1 MPMVDVPTLV
11 WSEQWPFLPVLERF
25 GVALSIGLFIG
36 IEREY
41 NQKLGARTF
50 GLAAILGCLAGMAGV
65 QFIWMAT
72 AIILLVLSLINWRRL
87 SAHNQLATTTTLSL
101 SIVFFC
107 AILCGLGHLYTPVL
121 AVILCN
127 ALLIWKQPIHS
138 FSSGLSPREIRSAI
152 LLAALS
158 FIVMPVLPAHPVGPG
173 HLVDPRSNWASVVI
187 IAGIAFINYILLKS
201 IGPRGM
207 ELTAF
212 FGGLI
217 NSRKVIV
224 EFILRAE
231 NNSEALLP
239 IIFRGAML
247 ATSAMA
253 LRNAVIIAALS
264 GSREAMVLSI
274 APMGL
279 MLLVSLL
286 LWRARPAIQEN
297 ASPPPL
303 NLDSPFSLSAA
314 LKFGAVF
321 LVLNVIGA
329 LAQRHFGSASFY
341 FVSVAG
347 GLLSSGSSIASAATL
362 ISHGELTPTTGING
376 VVFSSLTSILINIPL
391 LRRIAGTGAYRR
403 KLTFSLLGIAAS
415 GAAGIA
421 INELWM
427 HWHRYF

>member
-1 MPMVDVPTLV
+1 MINVPTLPQQ
-11 WSEQWPFLPVLERF
+11 EQWPFLPVLERF
-25 GVALSIGLFIG
+25 GIALSSGLFIG
-36 IEREY
+36 FEREY

-50 GLAAILGCLAGMAGV
+50 GLAAILGCLAGLAGS

-72 AIILLVLSLINWRRL
+72 TIILLVLGLINWRRL
-87 SAHNQLATTTTLSL
+87 AAHNSLATTTTLSL
-101 SIVFFC
+101 TIVFFC
-107 AILCGLGHLYTPVL
+107 SILCGLGHLYTPVL
-121 AVILCN
+121 AVILSN
-127 ALLIWKQPIHS
+127 ALLVWKEPIHS
-138 FSSGLSPREIRSAI
+138 FSSGLTPREIRSAI

-158 FIVMPVLPAHPVGPG
+158 FIVMPVLPSHPVGPE

-224 EFILRAE
+224 EFILRARSNRE
-231 NNSEALLP
+231 ILLP
-239 IIFRGAML
+239 IIYRGAML

-253 LRNAVIIAALS
+253 IRNAIIVAVLS
-264 GSREAMVLSI
+264 GSRQTVLLSI

-279 MLLVSLL
+279 ILLASVL
-286 LWRARPAIQEN
+286 LWQSHPAIKQEGS
-297 ASPPPL
+297 SPQAL
-303 NLDSPFSLSAA
+303 DLDSPFSLSAA

-321 LVLNVIGA
+321 LALNVLGA

-341 FVSVAG
+341 FVCVAG

-362 ISHGELTPTTGING
+362 ISHGELSPAVGING

-391 LRRIAGTGAYRR
+391 LRKVSGEGVYRR
-403 KLTFSLLGIAAS
+403 KLTFSLLGIAAA
-415 GAAGIA
+415 GALGVLA
-421 INELWM
+421 NELWIR
-427 HWHRYF
+427 WHG

>member
-1 MPMVDVPTLV
+1 MVDVPTLA

-41 NQKLGARTF
+41 SQKLGARTF

-101 SIVFFC
+101 SIVFF
-107 AILCGLGHLYTPVL
+107 LRNTLWTWPS
-121 AVILCN
+121 
-127 ALLIWKQPIHS
+127 IHS
-138 FSSGLSPREIRSAI
+138 RFGRYSLQCASRMEAAYSLIQLRPITTRDSLRNSPGGSLLHCDAGIACPSCRSRASGRS
-152 LLAALS
+152 
-158 FIVMPVLPAHPVGPG
+158 
-173 HLVDPRSNWASVVI
+173 RSNWASVVI

-253 LRNAVIIAALS
+253 LRNAVIIAVLS
-264 GSREAMVLSI
+264 GSNAM
-274 APMGL
+274 
-279 MLLVSLL
+279 
-286 LWRARPAIQEN
+286 
-297 ASPPPL
+297 
-303 NLDSPFSLSAA
+303 
-314 LKFGAVF
+314 
-321 LVLNVIGA
+321 
-329 LAQRHFGSASFY
+329 
-341 FVSVAG
+341 
-347 GLLSSGSSIASAATL
+347 
-362 ISHGELTPTTGING
+362 
-376 VVFSSLTSILINIPL
+376 
-391 LRRIAGTGAYRR
+391 
-403 KLTFSLLGIAAS
+403 LTFSICGRMSFSSFIVWLRA
-415 GAAGIA
+415 
-421 INELWM
+421 
-427 HWHRYF
+427 